1 MRRYMLLVAL
11 MILSIS
17 ALKAQQARKF
27 FPAKHLMTV
36 GIYYYPE
43 HWNPSQWERDIKNI
57 AATGYEFIHLAEFA
71 WVQMEPTEGQ
81 YDFNWL
87 DEVVA
92 LAARNNLKVI
102 MCTPSATPP
111 AWLGV
116 KYPEIYVMN
125 SNYVRA
131 EHGTRANGCQTNQIF
146 RQYVEKINTQMAI
159 RYGKNPTIIGWQ
171 IDNEPEAKP
180 DYSPCTQE
188 AFRQW
193 LQTKYKTIANFNNAW
208 GNAFWGQLFDSFA
221 QVQIPNANLVGWWGC
236 NPHALLDYKRFTA
249 DIQADFLDFQASTLR
264 EHISD
269 SQYITTNYTANCPG
283 SDPYRTQKLDFTT
296 FTAYPNGGQQNIG
309 NQGFRL
315 GNGKVFNF
323 ANDYY
328 RNIGGITG
336 VMELQLGQVNWGN
349 VNPLL
354 LPGTVRM
361 WLWHNFSLGSELACS
376 YRYRQILYGAEQYH
390 SGVIK
395 TDGVT
400 PSQGGLDYV
409 QFMKEL
415 KTIRNTANTQAKE
428 PEQVAA
434 RRTAILWNHDNFW
447 SIDRQK
453 QTWQWDAWGFPGRY
467 QEILKSFGAPVDIVS
482 ERADL
487 SHYKFV
493 VVPAYE
499 LVDSALVAQWS
510 RYAANGGNLII
521 TCRTGMKDRN
531 GHLWEG
537 EIAAPISQLIGSQI
551 TAFDMLPNET
561 QGEIVYNRTTY
572 NWNNW
577 ADLLDAD
584 KGTDILATY
593 SNQFY
598 AGKAAVVKHSIG
610 KGTVTYIG
618 VDTDDSKLERDVLK
632 SIFAQNNVPIENY
645 PEGVY
650 VNWRAGLFVA
660 VNYSSENKEINIPEK
675 AKILIGEK
683 TLAPAGVVVWH
694 LE

>member
-1 MRRYMLLVAL
+1 MLLVAL

-27 FPAKHLMTV
+27 FPTKDLMTV

-43 HWNPSQWERDIKNI
+43 HWNPSQWERDIKQI
-57 AATGYEFIHLAEFA
+57 AAMGYEFIHLAEFA

-81 YDFNWL
+81 YDFKWL

-92 LAARNNLKVI
+92 LAAKSNLKVI

-111 AWLGV
+111 AWLGI

-125 SNYVRA
+125 SNYLRA

-146 RQYVEKINTQMAI
+146 RQYLEKINTQMAI
-159 RYGKNPTIIGWQ
+159 RYGKNSTIIGWQ
-171 IDNEPEAKP
+171 IDNEPEAKQ

-193 LQTKYKTIANFNNAW
+193 LQNKYKTIANFNNTW

-249 DIQADFLDFQASTLR
+249 DIQADFLDFQATTLR
-264 EHISD
+264 KHISD
-269 SQYITTNYTANCPG
+269 NQYITTNYTANCSG
-283 SDPYRTQKLDFTT
+283 SNPYLTKELDFTT

-336 VMELQLGQVNWGN
+336 VMELQPGQVNWGN

-400 PSQGGLDYV
+400 PSQGGLDYI

-415 KTIRNTANTQAKE
+415 KTIRNIANTQAKE
-428 PEQVAA
+428 PEQIAA

-453 QTWQWDAWGFPGRY
+453 QTWQWDAWGFPGKY

-482 ERADL
+482 EKADL

-493 VVPAYE
+493 VIPAYE
-499 LVDSALVAQWS
+499 LVDSALIAQWT
-510 RYAANGGNLII
+510 RYAASGGNLII

-531 GHLWEG
+531 GHFWEG
-537 EIAAPISQLIGSQI
+537 EIAAPISQLIGAHI
-551 TAFDMLPNET
+551 DAFDMLPGET
-561 QGEIVYNRTTY
+561 QGEITYNRATY

-577 ADLLDAD
+577 ADVIEAD

-598 AGKAAVVKHSIG
+598 AGKAAVVKHCIG

-632 SIFAQNNVPIENY
+632 SIFAQNNVTIENY

-660 VNYSSENKEINIPEK
+660 VNYSSDNKEINIPEK

-683 TLAPAGVVVWH
+683 TLAPAGVVVWR

>member
-57 AATGYEFIHLAEFA
+57 AAMGYEFIHLAEFS

-81 YDFNWL
+81 YDFKWL

-92 LAARNNLKVI
+92 LATKNNLKVI

-146 RQYVEKINTQMAI
+146 RQYLEKINTQMAI

-249 DIQADFLDFQASTLR
+249 DIQADFLDFQATTLR
-264 EHISD
+264 KHIYD
-269 SQYITTNYTANCPG
+269 NQYITTNYTANCPG

-336 VMELQLGQVNWGN
+336 VMELQPGQVNWGN

-354 LPGTVRM
+354 LPGSVRM

-415 KTIRNTANTQAKE
+415 KTIRNTADTQAKE
-428 PEQVAA
+428 PEQIAA

-453 QTWQWDAWGFPGRY
+453 QTWQWDAWGFPGKY

-482 ERADL
+482 EKADL
-487 SHYKFV
+487 SRYKFV

-537 EIAAPISQLIGSQI
+537 EIAAPISQLIGAQI
-551 TAFDMLPNET
+551 DAFDMLPNET
-561 QGEIVYNRTTY
+561 QGEIAYNRTTY

-577 ADLLDAD
+577 ADLLEAD

-632 SIFAQNNVPIENY
+632 SIFTQNNVAIEDY

-683 TLAPAGVVVWH
+683 TLAPAGVVVWR